1 MSLLGG
7 MKDRLG
13 FGGKPEW
20 ADDEDGYYED
30 DAIYDEEYDDYG
42 DPDPA
47 EGRRASGNRR
57 SEVISFYSY
66 NPSNFEHVTLSSD
79 CLLYTSPSPRDRG

>member
-1 MSLLGG
+1 MSEALTMSLLGG

-42 DPDPA
+42 DLDPRR
-47 EGRRASGNRR
+47 EGVQAAIAAAR
-57 SEVISFYSY
+57 SSRSIPTIPAISS
-66 NPSNFEHVTLSSD
+66 T
-79 CLLYTSPSPRDRG
+79 

>member
-47 EGRRASGNRR
+47 EGCNDPERQRQMEGPQR
-57 SEVISFYSY
+57 SAERETV
-66 NPSNFEHVTLSSD
+66 L
-79 CLLYTSPSPRDRG
+79 